1 MKKSFLALSII
12 LGLSLNSALAT
23 EVACVDVQKVVNESK
38 QVQALKKEQE
48 TKAKEMMKL
57 VEKARKEIAAT
68 SDVKK
73 KQSLEEKYNKELLA
87 KKEKSDKDYSEKLK
101 NIETSISNV
110 IAQEAKTKGYDLV
123 ITKSNV
129 LYTNKDITNDIINA
143 VATAE
148 KPKQKAPAKKQ
159 TVKKRR

>member
-143 VATAE
+143 VAIAE